1 MGRPLKPD
9 DKRRKN
15 LLRVRVTDQ
24 EKSRIE
30 QLAADAGLTPS
41 DYLRGSVLHTKPARN
56 VPTPDRALLLK
67 VLAELN
73 KLGSNHNQIA
83 RALNRRQGSEDLI
96 GFDLQQVTDAS
107 FAIIVFTKHLLD
119 ILK

>member
-15 LLRVRVTDQ
+15 LLRVRVTDH

-41 DYLRGSVLHTKPARN
+41 DYLRGAAFHAKPERK
-56 VPTPDRALLLK
+56 VPTPDRTLMLK
-67 VLAELN
+67 MLAELN

-83 RALNRRQGSEDLI
+83 RALNRRQDTGDLI

-107 FAIIVFTKHLLD
+107 YAIIIFAKHLMD